1 MAPRNTR
8 KKSGQNKS
16 VEFELDAIFLESV
29 VPVGLCLAA
38 LYVLFAALHLF
49 LLTGFM
55 RDIMTPVALSSAAVC
70 AGAALAAQAGRIST
84 RYAYLPAF
92 IIFGIGVL
100 NSSIHMWLS
109 QEINQSTNF
118 AIIFVA
124 VGLFFLSRKWLI
136 VSYAIN
142 FVVWIS
148 LAASLPDHRGE
159 VEHFTIMNIQ
169 AMIIGFLAMTLRVR
183 VKRRLIQLHAEASV
197 REQKLAKALGQ
208 AQLVASLEQE
218 NRAKTEFLA
227 NMSHELRTPL
237 NAILGFSETIKLEI
251 FGPLGSPRYKD
262 YLEDISSA
270 GTHLL
275 SLVND
280 ILDLSRV
287 ELDGMPIATHKI
299 DFAHVCNNCLAII
312 RDRAER
318 GRVGLHFKSRP
329 PFPDVETDERRLK
342 QVLINLLNNA
352 VKFTRPGGD
361 VVLEIS
367 PGADGGVMLRIAD
380 TGIGM
385 SREEIAQAQQPFWQA
400 DTGLNRAFEG
410 AGLGLALVRELL
422 RLMQGDLTIESTPGV
437 GTVVTVKLPQTIDS
451 AQPQALAS

>member
-8 KKSGQNKS
+8 NKSGQNNS
-16 VEFELDAIFLESV
+16 VEFELDAILLESL
-29 VPVGLCLAA
+29 VPVGYCLAA
-38 LYVLFAALHLF
+38 LYAFFAVLHLF
-49 LLTGFM
+49 LLPDLM
-55 RDIMTPVALSSAAVC
+55 RGIMPPLAVASALICAGTALS
-70 AGAALAAQAGRIST
+70 AQAGKIST

-118 AIIFVA
+118 ALIFVA
-124 VGLFFLSRKWLI
+124 VGLFFLSRRWLI
-136 VSYAIN
+136 VAYAIN
-142 FVVWIS
+142 FSIWIF
-148 LAASLPDHRGE
+148 LAASLSDRPSE
-159 VEHFTIMNIQ
+159 VEHFAIMNIQ
-169 AMIIGFLAMTLRVR
+169 AMVIGFLAMTLRVR
-183 VKRRLIQLHAEASV
+183 VKRRLIKLRAEATM
-197 REQKLAKALGQ
+197 REQELAEALGQ
-208 AQLVASLEQE
+208 AQLIASLEQE

-287 ELDGMPIATHKI
+287 ELDGMPIATRKI
-299 DFAHVCNNCLAII
+299 DFAHVCNNCLAIV

-318 GRVGLHFKSRP
+318 GRVRLHFKSRP
-329 PFPDVETDERRLK
+329 PFPHIETDERRLK

-352 VKFTRPGGD
+352 VKFTPPGGE

-367 PGADGGVMLRIAD
+367 SGADGSVLLRIAD

-385 SREEIAQAQQPFWQA
+385 SREEIIQAQQPFWQA

-410 AGLGLALVRELL
+410 VGLGLALVRELL
-422 RLMQGDLTIESTPGV
+422 RLMQGDLSIESMPGV
-437 GTVVTVKLPQTIDS
+437 GTVATVTLPQTIDN
-451 AQPQALAS
+451 AQPRALAC